1 MVRGRVNGILEPSR
15 AFGDT
20 LFPRGVVSY
29 EPTTSSVSLID
40 RVFDVVVIGSDGLWD
55 ALTTTDDRERMLSIA
70 RNVELSTVNAAQH
83 IVDLALARGSTDNV
97 AVTVLRLN
105 EWRELLCNPQQ
116 STPIKDEL

>member
-29 EPTTSSVSLID
+29 EPTASSVPLID
-40 RVFDVVVIGSDGLWD
+40 SVFDVVVIGSDGLWD
-55 ALTTTDDRERMLSIA
+55 AVTTMDDRERMLSIA
-70 RNVELSTVNAAQH
+70 RDVALSTYDAAQR
-83 IVDLALARGSTDNV
+83 IVDLALQRGSTDNV

-105 EWRELLCNPQQ
+105 EWREMLCNQQQ